1 MMSHSKNISSPKLL
15 ETRESLLRTR
25 NRLLA
30 LYSAAVTQNNR
41 ERMNYLNKRLTE
53 TSRTLESL
61 TEIETELL
69 GQRPHANRFLVS
81 SLFLW
86 ECFRELTADSR
97 EQFFFITGSE
107 IDGILTL
114 DQKCGFEHVIRTAVG
129 VEGELKSTHVLL
141 CKLERFGHRLL
152 GHFHS
157 HPGHGIGSTVPSPT
171 DRGFQERLERGGYPA
186 VTAIFSRDGYVRF
199 FRLDQN
205 FELQVHGKE
214 VEEVEPNVFRLTH
227 LN

>member
-1 MMSHSKNISSPKLL
+1 MMSRSKNISSPKLL

-30 LYSAAVTQNNR
+30 LYSAAVAQNNR
-41 ERMNYLNKRLTE
+41 ERMNYLNKRLAE
-53 TSRTLESL
+53 TSRTLETL

-69 GQRPHANRFLVS
+69 RQRVYAKRFLVS

-86 ECFRELTADSR
+86 ECFRELTVDSR

-107 IDGILTL
+107 IDGVLTL
-114 DQKCGFEHVIRTAVG
+114 DQKWGFEHVTRTAVG
-129 VEGELKSTHVLL
+129 VEGELKSTHALL

-157 HPGHGIGSTVPSPT
+157 HPGHGIGSTIPSPT

-186 VTAIFSRDGYVRF
+186 VAAIFSRDGYVRF
-199 FRLDQN
+199 FRLDHN
-205 FELQVHGKE
+205 FELQVHGKG
-214 VEEVEPNVFRLTH
+214 VEEVEPNVFRLTN
-227 LN
+227 LY